1 MNNKGFAIS
10 TILYSLLLMGT
21 LIIFLLISNFSFER
35 NTTSEFVNNIK
46 NELNGDVVQIN
57 SPIVNAVDD
66 DNNISGYLLDV
77 TGEVIYSEEK
87 VKIVTSLN
95 DNYVINIDT
104 SIQSGSNINLLINTE
119 ISNQEFKLIPDEDGI
134 HYYIV
139 PYENEALSFDIYDSS
154 IANNA
159 NIQLF
164 TKNNTTNQ
172 NFRFVESGEEGVY
185 YIESALGT
193 CVDLTDASV
202 ANNSNIASYSCNKSG
217 AQKWKF
223 IKT

>member
-1 MNNKGFAIS
+1 MR
-10 TILYSLLLMGT
+10 
-21 LIIFLLISNFSFER
+21 FLSVSSSAFKPVS
-35 NTTSEFVNNIK
+35 
-46 NELNGDVVQIN
+46 
-57 SPIVNAVDD
+57 
-66 DNNISGYLLDV
+66 
-77 TGEVIYSEEK
+77 
-87 VKIVTSLN
+87 VTSLN

-154 IANNA
+154 TANNT

-164 TKNNTTNQ
+164 TKSNTTNQ
-172 NFRFVESGEEGVY
+172 KFRFVESGEEGVY

>member
-66 DNNISGYLLDV
+66 DNNISVYLLDV

-139 PYENEALSFDIYDSS
+139 PYENEALSFDIYHSS
-154 IANNA
+154 TANNA

-172 NFRFVESGEEGVY
+172 KFRFVESGEEGVY

-193 CVDLTDASV
+193 CADLTDASV